1 MDFFDLVTISERT
14 MELVNPSTPEKILK
28 LGRFLRLQEGSRV
41 IDFGC
46 GYAEALVLWAE
57 AYGISGVGIDIR
69 QSACDRA
76 RQKVEARG
84 LAERIEIICAKGA
97 EYAFETAAF
106 DAATCIGASFIWGGF
121 QPTVRAMKRAIRKGG
136 RLAVGEPYWRHA
148 GVPREVRDREPE
160 IPFEPDILRAMRAEG
175 FDLETV
181 LRASLDDWDR
191 YQSGDWHGLI
201 LWLEENP
208 DHPDRDQVINHLR
221 QQQDEYLAY
230 GREHIG
236 WAMMVLAPAVGA
248 VAT

>member
-1 MDFFDLVTISERT
+1 
-14 MELVNPSTPEKILK
+14 
-28 LGRFLRLQEGSRV
+28 
-41 IDFGC
+41 
-46 GYAEALVLWAE
+46 
-57 AYGISGVGIDIR
+57 
-69 QSACDRA
+69 
-76 RQKVEARG
+76 
-84 LAERIEIICAKGA
+84 
-97 EYAFETAAF
+97 
-106 DAATCIGASFIWGGF
+106 
-121 QPTVRAMKRAIRKGG
+121 
-136 RLAVGEPYWRHA
+136 
-148 GVPREVRDREPE
+148 VRDREPE

-191 YQSGDWHGLI
+191 YQSDDWHGLI

-208 DHPDRDQVINHLR
+208 DLPDRDQVINHLR